1 MKLSSIA
8 LFFALVGVGA
18 HAFADE
24 ADTTNATSNPPVE
37 SYTYGMKPDIQK
49 VISISET
56 GDQCGP
62 VPAQMTYED
71 SQGQR
76 HVMQYQV
83 MGTGCSNG

>member
-1 MKLSSIA
+1 MKLSNIA

-18 HAFADE
+18 HAFADD
-24 ADTTNATSNPPVE
+24 ADSTDATRQPPAE
-37 SYTYGMKPDIQK
+37 SYAYGMNLDIQK
-49 VISISET
+49 VIAITDT

-71 SQGQR
+71 SHGQR
-76 HVMQYQV
+76 HILQYQV